1 MKHLV
6 KFLLL
11 LAALYAVSIGRA
23 YADTPAPVCRPAK
36 PSPNNPIDPALLIV
50 VPATVIATDKCLEEH
65 YNPNDLTTNY
75 DQMAFTL
82 QWVGTRSLLA
92 GAQGLSVHQRVLILN
107 DYAFWEFKT
116 NNVVE
121 MPDVIRILKLVVS
134 LSPNRTAAW
143 LNLGDAYRYEIEMS
157 FPPDENFQRG
167 ITPQQKAELAAE
179 ALDAYQHYL
188 ALSPAPMQRV
198 RDYVALATSPVT
210 ADTAGWSTLDAI
222 EHMADRPAVA
232 AKFLRDDHDPA
243 AKLALAM
250 DMALIL
256 PNPGAHTDEINQ
268 LMNDSVEGVD
278 VTPPQGGFDGSA
290 ASFVPYLQA
299 EGRRQQATEFQRFP
313 IPCQLAEKYPDLMQ
327 AAQVQGDGFIDNFD
341 PVIVCTDSR
350 YQLPP
355 SVLTFEDDLR
365 GPSGYY
371 AMCDTS
377 TQQDL
382 ILGTWFDES
391 VVRYT
396 PRALLPPF
404 TALGSDPNDNLP
416 PLGQQEQTDMQRL
429 GIGPETLPLEVWGE
443 TDIDSYNKA
452 KKIAADFL
460 KARADLAAYYRSSFG
475 LSSADSQA
483 AAMNGVWMIENA
495 YFWAG
500 AGTPDPL
507 AEALLG
513 HRPLAQVQA
522 AMAKE
527 APIPDTTLFLAV
539 EYPEALKLLLAQKP
553 DLTVTTPIGKTV
565 LMEAAKYDQL
575 ESVSLLLAAG
585 ADVNATSLPPDQI
598 TENSQLFPNNN
609 GICGGLYAITH
620 GSRTALMYAAANA
633 DLPVIKALLATGA
646 DKRAKDSMGARAL
659 DYLEGR
665 GPVAKNSV
673 LSAGDFKTA
682 EALLMP

>member
-1 MKHLV
+1 MKHILR
-6 KFLLL
+6 FLLL
-11 LAALYAVSIGRA
+11 LAALFAVSAGRA
-23 YADTPAPVCRPAK
+23 HADTATPICRPVK
-36 PSPNNPIDPALLIV
+36 PMPDIPIVPGV
-50 VPATVIATDKCLEEH
+50 VIDTEKCLEAH
-65 YNPNDLTTNY
+65 YNPRDPTTNY

-82 QWVGTRSLLA
+82 QWAGARGLLA
-92 GAQGLSVHQRVLILN
+92 GAQGLSLHQRVLILN

-116 NNVVE
+116 NNVVA

-143 LNLGDAYRYEIEMS
+143 LNLGDAYRYEIEMG

-167 ITPQQKAELAAE
+167 ITPKQKAELAAE

-188 ALSPAPMQRV
+188 ALSHAPMQRV
-198 RDYVALATSPVT
+198 RDYVALATNPVT

-222 EHMADRPAVA
+222 EHMADRPDVA
-232 AKFLRDDHDPA
+232 AEFLRDDHDPA

-250 DMALIL
+250 DIGLVMPHA
-256 PNPGAHTDEINQ
+256 GAHKDEINQ
-268 LMNDSVEGVD
+268 LMSESVEGVD

-341 PVIVCTDSR
+341 PVIVCTDPK

-355 SVLTFEDDLR
+355 SLLTFDEDLR

-377 TQQDL
+377 IQQDD
-382 ILGTWFDES
+382 ILGTWFEES

-404 TALGSDPNDNLP
+404 TALGPDPDDNLP
-416 PLGQQEQTDMQRL
+416 PLGLREQTTMQGL
-429 GIGPETLPLEVWGE
+429 GIGPDTLPLKVWGE

-452 KKIAADFL
+452 KIIGADFL
-460 KARADLAAYYRSSFG
+460 RARADLATYYRSSFG
-475 LSSADSQA
+475 LSSADAQA
-483 AAMNGVWMIENA
+483 AALNGAWLIEGA
-495 YFWAG
+495 YDWAG
-500 AGTPDPL
+500 GGTPDPL

-513 HRPLAQVQA
+513 HSPLAQVQA
-522 AMAKE
+522 AIAKE
-527 APIPDTTLFLAV
+527 APFADSMLFLAV
-539 EYPEALKLLLAQKP
+539 KYPEALKLLLAQHP
-553 DLTVTTPIGKTV
+553 DMTVTTPIGKSV
-565 LMEAAKYDQL
+565 LMEAAKYNQL
-575 ESVSLLLAAG
+575 ESVNLLLAAG
-585 ADVNATSLPPDQI
+585 ANVKATSLLPNEI
-598 TENSQLFPNNN
+598 TQNSQFFPNNN

-633 DLPVIKALLATGA
+633 SLPLIQALLAAGA
-646 DKRAKDSMGARAL
+646 DKHAKDSMGVTAL

-665 GPVAKNSV
+665 GPVPKNP
-673 LSAGDFKTA
+673 LLNAADFKTA
-682 EALLMP
+682 EALLAP